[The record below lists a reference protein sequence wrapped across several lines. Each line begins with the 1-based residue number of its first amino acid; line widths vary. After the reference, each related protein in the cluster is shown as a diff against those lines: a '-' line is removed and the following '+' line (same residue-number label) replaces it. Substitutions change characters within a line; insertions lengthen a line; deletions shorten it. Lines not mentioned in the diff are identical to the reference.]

1 MGAATQLEPEDET
14 ERLKRENRELRA
26 RLVDME
32 TMLTMLPVPIAISE
46 DPEALKVEAN
56 PALAALLGVDTD
68 KNVSLSGP
76 TADQLPFRLLRN
88 GKPIAP
94 EDLPLQR
101 AALTRKEVQ
110 DEFEVVREDGI
121 RYHLFGSMK
130 PLFDEIGKLRR
141 VFGAFIDITERKR
154 TETSLRQSM
163 EALQKANDEL
173 QQFAYAASHDLQEP
187 LRSIASYTQLLERRY
202 GGDPNA
208 SEYTA
213 FIVEGVNRMNLLI
226 RDLLAYSRVGMA
238 ADLKRS
244 SVNLNHSLQWALLNL
259 DRSIQEKKAT
269 VTHDE
274 LPEVVA
280 SDSQMVQVL
289 QNLIGN
295 SLKYQSDL
303 PPLIHV
309 GAEETEDEVIVSVRD
324 NGIGIDPQYAKQIFG
339 VFKRLH
345 GRDIPGTGIGLA
357 ICRKIVE
364 NHGGRIWVESD
375 GSNGSTFYFT
385 LPR

>member
-1 MGAATQLEPEDET
+1 MGTATRVEEEET

-26 RLVDME
+26 RLADLE
-32 TMLTMLPVPIAISE
+32 NILTMLPVPIAISD
-46 DPEALKVEAN
+46 DPAGVQVEAN
-56 PALAALLGVDTD
+56 PALAAILGVDTD
-68 KNVSLSGP
+68 KNISTSGSE
-76 TADQLPFRLLRN
+76 ADKLPFRLLRN
-88 GKPIAP
+88 GKRIAL
-94 EDLPLQR
+94 EDLPFQR
-101 AALTRKEVQ
+101 AVIAGKEVQ

-121 RYHLFGSMK
+121 RYHLYGSAK
-130 PLFDEIGKLRR
+130 PLFDELGNLRR
-141 VFGAFIDITERKR
+141 VFGAFIDISERKR
-154 TETSLRQSM
+154 TENALEQSM
-163 EALQKANDEL
+163 DALRKANEEL

-187 LRSIASYTQLLERRY
+187 LRTIASYTQLLERRY

-213 FIVEGVNRMNLLI
+213 FIVEGVTRMNLLI
-226 RDLLAYSRVGMA
+226 SDLLTYSRIGAA
-238 ADLKRS
+238 ADLKRTPLELG
-244 SVNLNHSLQWALLNL
+244 NALQWALLNL

-269 VTHDE
+269 VTRGD
-274 LPEVVA
+274 LPEVLG
-280 SDSQMVQVL
+280 SESHMVQL
-289 QNLIGN
+289 FQNLIGN

-309 GAEETEDEVIVSVRD
+309 DSEEDENEITVSVRD

-345 GRDIPGTGIGLA
+345 GREIPGTGIGLA
-357 ICRKIVE
+357 ICRKIIE

-375 GSNGSTFYFT
+375 GRNGSTFIFT